1 MARNIG
7 PQCRLCRAEQARLY
21 LKGDRCSGP
30 KCPITRKKAAPGK
43 APRARAGRVSD
54 YGVQLRAKQRLRRM
68 YGVLESQFRGYF
80 ESAARSKGKTGEELI
95 RRLEGRLDNTL
106 YRMHFAPSRKA
117 ARQVVLHGH
126 VAVNGRRV
134 NIPSYQVKAGDTVQ
148 IKEASRKLTGLKE
161 SLKELSRAGVVPWL
175 EVDPD
180 AMLGRVRAIPSRS
193 DIQDLAGINEQLI
206 VELYSK

>member
-1 MARNIG
+1 MARNVG

-21 LKGDRCSGP
+21 LKGDRCNGP
-30 KCPITRKKAAPGK
+30 KCPITRKKGAPGK
-43 APRARAGRVSD
+43 GPRARAGRVSD

-68 YGVLESQFRGYF
+68 YGILESQFRGYF

-95 RRLEGRLDNTL
+95 KRLESRLDNTL
-106 YRMHFAPSRKA
+106 FRMHFASSRKA

-134 NIPSYQVKAGDTVQ
+134 NIPSYQVKTGDTVQ
-148 IKEASRKLTGLKE
+148 IKESSKKLTGLKE

-180 AMLGRVRAIPSRS
+180 AMLGRVRAIPSRN

>member
-7 PQCRLCRAEQARLY
+7 PQCRLCRAEQTRLY
-21 LKGDRCSGP
+21 LKGDRCNGS
-30 KCPITRKKAAPGK
+30 KCPVTRKKAAPGK

-54 YGVQLRAKQRLRRM
+54 YGIQLRAKQRLRRM
-68 YGVLESQFRGYF
+68 YGLLESQFRGYF
-80 ESAARSKGKTGEELI
+80 ERAAKSKGKTGEGLI
-95 RRLEGRLDNTL
+95 RRLESRLDNTVF
-106 YRMHFAPSRKA
+106 RMHFASSRKA

-134 NIPSYQVKAGDTVQ
+134 NIPSFQVKAGDTVQ
-148 IKEASRKLTGLKE
+148 IKEASRRLTAVKE
-161 SLKELSRAGVVPWL
+161 SLKEYSRSGVVPWL

-180 AMLGRVRAIPSRS
+180 GMLGKVKAIPSRS